1 MARQLSAADRSG
13 SRCRICFVSLMEI
26 LYRVWQDEGQT
37 EARLAY
43 EQCLSLPLV
52 IVHEDALLLE
62 KALCKAL
69 EASAGMSSP
78 GNGWCRLVAGIEGCA
93 MGQVLHGSAT
103 TTAAVRRA
111 IQHSQE
117 SLRALAKR

>member
-62 KALCKAL
+62 KALCNAL
-69 EASAGMSSP
+69 EVSARMFSP
-78 GNGWCRLVAGIEGCA
+78 GN
-93 MGQVLHGSAT
+93 
-103 TTAAVRRA
+103 
-111 IQHSQE
+111 
-117 SLRALAKR
+117 